1 MKRQCGDRLQ
11 TKKNRKAI
19 RMWNQKVITEI
30 EIELEEER
38 EMRKNRSRKWREDR
52 EEYNEKIER
61 ETSQ

>member
-19 RMWNQKVITEI
+19 RMWGQKVMTEI

-38 EMRKNRSRKWREDR
+38 EMRENRSQKWREDR